1 MAVELDTNYYSN
13 ANTELLSSLL
23 MVFVFTLYLYR

>member
-13 ANTELLSSLL
+13 ANTELLSPLL
-23 MVFVFTLYLYR
+23 MLFVFTFYLYR